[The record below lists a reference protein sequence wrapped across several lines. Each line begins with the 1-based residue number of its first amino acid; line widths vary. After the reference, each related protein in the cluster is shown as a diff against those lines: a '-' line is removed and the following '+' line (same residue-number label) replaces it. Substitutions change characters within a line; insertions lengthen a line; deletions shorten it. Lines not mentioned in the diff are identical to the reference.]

1 MNCTDKF
8 LKYSERVGARFAEHN
23 AGVPAYYFL
32 ILFLLTTPSI
42 FRRCRTS
49 AATTE
54 ELNYNMSD
62 STYFPRSYSIHV
74 VNVNW
79 ILDINKHHSSQWPSF
94 AY

>member
-42 FRRCRTS
+42 
-49 AATTE
+49 
-54 ELNYNMSD
+54 SD
-62 STYFPRSYSIHV
+62 V
-74 VNVNW
+74 VEQAQQQPKN
-79 ILDINKHHSSQWPSF
+79 
-94 AY
+94 